1 MLKISDSDKIKL
13 YTQGSYGCIYKPGL
27 TCKGKIDS
35 KKFIRKIQKE
45 NKSSQHE
52 KTIGE
57 VIKKIKNYKDY
68 FAPVIDSCPISI
80 NTIEN
85 EEIKK
90 CEIMN
95 ETSEQYVSYKI
106 RYVGKSTLADYL
118 SHIYRTANKL
128 FLKQLFS
135 TNLDILDEI
144 SILNKN
150 NILHLDLKENNIIMD
165 ENLNKPIIIDF
176 GLSFRIMDLNDS
188 NMEEYFFTYQH
199 YAPWCYEL
207 NLINCIINTIAT
219 KENGVDIKTTP
230 IQKTDLDAISLKF
243 IQDNKF
249 LQSNFN
255 KEELDVFKSALS
267 VFNDSLQGK
276 MLKEIID
283 ILIKYWNTWDNYAI
297 AVIYFLILKD
307 NKLDAMNAKLLKDY
321 VGLLKGVILASP
333 DTRAT
338 SDSTKT
344 SISGLTQRVFKH
356 EKMQIQEKL
365 GQNSMDDIFIQQQ
378 NRRTALHKLENLTQ
392 QADVYKAKTPG
403 NLRFPRTPPPLT
415 V

>member
-1 MLKISDSDKIKL
+1 MLQIHDSDKIKL

-27 TCKGKIDS
+27 TCKGKLDS

-52 KTIGE
+52 KIIGDL
-57 VIKKIKNYKDY
+57 IKKIKHYKDY

-95 ETSEQYVSYKI
+95 DTSEKYVSYKI

-118 SHIYRTANKL
+118 SHIYRTAHKL

-135 TNLDILDEI
+135 THIDILDEI
-144 SILNKN
+144 ILLNKHS
-150 NILHLDLKENNIIMD
+150 ILHLDLKENNIIMD
-165 ENLNKPIIIDF
+165 EVLNKPIIIDF
-176 GLSFRIMDLNDS
+176 GISFCKTDLNDS

-219 KENGVDIKTTP
+219 KENGVDMKTTP
-230 IQKTDLDAISLKF
+230 INKTDLDAISLKF

-249 LQSNFN
+249 LQMNFN
-255 KEELDVFKSALS
+255 KEELDAFKVALS
-267 VFNDSLQGK
+267 TFNDSLQGK

-283 ILIKYWNTWDNYAI
+283 LLITYSNTWDNYSVAI
-297 AVIYFLILKD
+297 IYFLILKD

-321 VGLLKGVILASP
+321 VGLLKGVILSTP
-333 DTRAT
+333 DKRVTC
-338 SDSTKT
+338 DSFKA
-344 SISGLTQRVFKH
+344 SISGLTQRVFKQ
-356 EKMQIQEKL
+356 EKMQIQEKMS
-365 GQNSMDDIFIQQQ
+365 QNSMDDIFIQQQ
-378 NRRTALHKLENLTQ
+378 NRRTALHKIDNLTQ
-392 QADVYKAKTPG
+392 QADIYKAKS
-403 NLRFPRTPPPLT
+403 
-415 V
+415 VY